1 MNNPVNRIQRMSDH
15 NLSGKRVLIREDLNV
30 PIQSGI
36 IMSDARLQAAL
47 PAIRSA
53 LEQQAAVIVM
63 SHLGR
68 PQEGQ
73 FDPALSLAP
82 VAQYLSTAL
91 SQPVPLVQHDQPVTV
106 APGEC
111 VLLENVRFNSGELTN
126 DPQLAQSYA
135 KLAEVFVMDAF
146 GSSHRAQAS
155 TAGVAQYAPLALAGP
170 LLCAELDA
178 LTQAVQSP
186 KAPLIAIVGGAKVS
200 GKLAILERLADIADS
215 IIVGG
220 GIANTFIAAKGFQV
234 GKSLYEPDLIP
245 KAQAIMDKIHIPIPV
260 DVLTAARFDADAT
273 AECTS
278 LDNIG
283 ANDLILDVGPA
294 TRALMTELIT
304 QAGTLLWNGPIGV
317 FEFDAFSEGTAAVG
331 RAIADSQ
338 AFSIAGGGDT
348 LAAIER
354 FGLAEQISYISTG
367 GGAFLEFIE
376 GKELPAVVALK
387 SRATGMTTAK
397 TSVIS

>member
-1 MNNPVNRIQRMSDH
+1 MNNPVNSIQRMSDH

-73 FDPALSLAP
+73 FDGALSLSP
-82 VAQYLSTAL
+82 VAEYLSVAL
-91 SQPVPLVQHDQPVTV
+91 GQSVALVHQDQAFTV

-111 VLLENVRFNSGELTN
+111 VILENVRFNSGELAN
-126 DPQLAQSYA
+126 DPQLAQNYA
-135 KLAEVFVMDAF
+135 KLADVFVMDAF
-146 GSSHRAQAS
+146 GSAHRAQAS
-155 TAGVAQYAPLALAGP
+155 TTGVAQYAPVALAGP

-178 LTQAVQSP
+178 LAQAVKSP
-186 KAPLIAIVGGAKVS
+186 QKPLIAIVGGAKVS
-200 GKLAILERLADIADS
+200 SKLAILERLADIADS

-220 GIANTFIAAKGFQV
+220 GIANTFIAAKGFNV

-260 DVLTAARFDADAT
+260 DVLTATRFDGDAS
-273 AECTS
+273 AECKAIDD
-278 LDNIG
+278 LG
-283 ANDLILDVGPA
+283 AQDLILDVGPK
-294 TRALMTELIT
+294 TRAQFVELIAK
-304 QAGTLLWNGPIGV
+304 AGTLLWNGPVGV
-317 FEFDAFSEGTAAVG
+317 FEFDAFSAGTAAVG

-354 FGLAEQISYISTG
+354 FGLTEQISYISTG
-367 GGAFLEFIE
+367 GGAFLEFVE
-376 GKELPAVVALK
+376 GKELPAVAALK
-387 SRATGMTTAK
+387 SRNRNKATTEASTME
-397 TSVIS
+397 